1 MNENEIT
8 VAAFAKMVRGEPL
21 SLSDAQR
28 VWQVVLNNGRNID
41 TGNQNAAGKFIS
53 ELKNQL
59 LNQYFPDGM

>member
-8 VAAFAKMVRGEPL
+8 VAAFAKMSRGEPL

-41 TGNQNAAGKFIS
+41 TGNQNAAGQFVAQ
-53 ELKNQL
+53 LKNQL
-59 LNQYFPDGM
+59 HQQFFADN

>member
-41 TGNQNAAGKFIS
+41 TGNQTAAGQFVAQ
-53 ELKNQL
+53 LKNQL
-59 LNQYFPDGM
+59 HQQFFAEN